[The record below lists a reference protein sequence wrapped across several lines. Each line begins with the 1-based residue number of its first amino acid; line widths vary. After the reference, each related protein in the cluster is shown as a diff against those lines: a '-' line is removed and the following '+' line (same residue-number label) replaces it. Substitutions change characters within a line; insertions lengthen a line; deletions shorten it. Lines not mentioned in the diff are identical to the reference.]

1 MDKEQQHFQ
10 KIAEKIAAENNHV
23 TVGKMMSSQGIR
35 YKNKFFAFYYKKK
48 MVFRFGRDF
57 DPKSLG
63 IKTYSLLSPFKTKP
77 PLVDWFEIP
86 ASSMKRWEELALFAM
101 KRMRDNYKASV

>member
-1 MDKEQQHFQ
+1 MDKAQQQFQ
-10 KIAEKIAAENNHV
+10 KIAEKLAAENKHV
-23 TVGKMMSSQGIR
+23 TIGKMMSSPGIR
-35 YKNKFFAFYYKKK
+35 YKNKVFAFYYKNK

-63 IKTYSLLSPFKTKP
+63 IKNYSLLSPFKTRP

-86 ASSMKRWEELALFAM
+86 ASSMKRWEELALLAM
-101 KRMRDNYKASV
+101 KRMRDNSMTRS